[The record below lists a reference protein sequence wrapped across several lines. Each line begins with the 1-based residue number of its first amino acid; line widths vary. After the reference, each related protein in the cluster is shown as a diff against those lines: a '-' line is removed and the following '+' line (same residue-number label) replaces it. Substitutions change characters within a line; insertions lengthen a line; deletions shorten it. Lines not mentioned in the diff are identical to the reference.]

1 MILSDASD
9 RKNTLFSI
17 SNNKSQKIME
27 KEKITIIITY
37 DDENK
42 FGSSKRK
49 IDVYGVGNNEKEELL
64 FSETETVARSF
75 GNTKSGVAGAV
86 NLLYGLLFDHSN
98 THYYVNDEYRILN
111 VMADKLKCRT
121 AYNGEKCGCVGKRF
135 NLLRKL
141 RLKMLQLKVKFL
153 NVLK

>member
-1 MILSDASD
+1 
-9 RKNTLFSI
+9 
-17 SNNKSQKIME
+17 ME

-64 FSETETVARSF
+64 FSETETVTRSF

-111 VMADKLKCRT
+111 EMADKLKCRT

>member
-1 MILSDASD
+1 
-9 RKNTLFSI
+9 
-17 SNNKSQKIME
+17 ME

-64 FSETETVARSF
+64 FSETETVTRSF